1 MDNFAPP
8 HKRTPSIALN
18 SAKKYVS
25 RVHRNSKLI
34 LTFNIMV
41 YATREKRF
49 QQRASE
55 EIGTEKLRFR
65 YMQQLHRYDYLW
77 LDFSTPHL

>member
-34 LTFNIMV
+34 LTFNIMA
-41 YATREKRF
+41 YATREKK
-49 QQRASE
+49 
-55 EIGTEKLRFR
+55 I
-65 YMQQLHRYDYLW
+65 
-77 LDFSTPHL
+77 STTCIRGNWYRKAQVQIYAATAQV

>member
-25 RVHRNSKLI
+25 RVHMNSKLI
-34 LTFNIMV
+34 LTFNIMA
-41 YATREKRF
+41 YATTEKRY

-55 EIGTEKLRFR
+55 EIVTEKLRL
-65 YMQQLHRYDYLW
+65 QQLHMYDYLW

>member
-1 MDNFAPP
+1 MA
-8 HKRTPSIALN
+8 
-18 SAKKYVS
+18 
-25 RVHRNSKLI
+25 
-34 LTFNIMV
+34 

-55 EIGTEKLRFR
+55 ETGTEKIRFR
-65 YMQQLHRYDYLW
+65 YMQQLHMYDYLW